1 MEQIASIFQFIG
13 GFVVFTVTL
22 LFVVFVIVAFYRLTD
37 RIVNKIWGKIK

>member
-22 LFVVFVIVAFYRLTD
+22 LFITSVTAVFLILAD
-37 RIVNKIWGKIK
+37 RIVNKIWRKIK